1 MKRVSVGEVKALFSQ
16 YGADAWLEL
25 ALRHGKTF
33 RLQQFV
39 VTCDTRLVEPLML
52 DRAHTQRRSTA
63 HKVIQRITP
72 GSAGLLF
79 LDGPDWEVQRR
90 AVAPTFTREN
100 VQRHAEFVHASALQ
114 WARECHAGDDLF
126 TAVTRLGAS
135 IVVETGYGS
144 HPSHPAACEFADEL
158 VGYKQQTMN
167 RDPRCRLDVLG
178 IDAGKVLALPWLAA
192 TLLNLHR
199 RVARMRRLV
208 PRMLDG
214 RATCP
219 ARKPN
224 WLDGLAAEDLSLNQ
238 LTDALNHLYGAYNA
252 VDFVVTAALLELSR
266 HPEWRERVR
275 CELTAVLGA
284 RAYPTL
290 DDISHVPVLWGVIK
304 ETLRLYPVA
313 MGIFRQTGAPLEVD
327 GERLPTGTQVV
338 ILPHALHR
346 HPAYWDEPLAFRP
359 DRWARSPSAPFAY
372 IPFLIGPRKCMGQ
385 PLAELELLIRVSTI
399 IRTADLHVDVE
410 SASLTPFL
418 VPRFATDLPF
428 RLTHPIGIT
437 TEAPECSSM
446 QPVPTSTPAC

>member
-1 MKRVSVGEVKALFSQ
+1 MKRVGVGEVKALFHQ

-25 ALRHGKTF
+25 TLRHGKTF

-63 HKVIQRITP
+63 HKVIQHITP

-79 LDGPDWEVQRR
+79 LDGPAWEVQRR
-90 AVAPTFTREN
+90 AVAPTFTRAN
-100 VQRHAEFVHASALQ
+100 VQRHAELIHAATLRWAL
-114 WARECHAGDDLF
+114 ECQRGDDLF
-126 TAVTRLGAS
+126 TAVTRLGANL
-135 IVVETGYGS
+135 VLETGYGLQ
-144 HPSHPAACEFADEL
+144 PSDPVACEFADEL
-158 VGYKQQTMN
+158 IGYKQRTMD

-178 IDAGKVLALPWLAA
+178 LDAGKLLALPWLVA

-199 RVARMRRLV
+199 RVVRMRRLV
-208 PRMLDG
+208 PRMLAG

-219 ARKPN
+219 VVAPN
-224 WLDGLAAEDLSLNQ
+224 WLDGLAAEDLRLDV

-252 VDFVVTAALLELSR
+252 VDFAITAALLELGR

-275 CELTAVLGA
+275 SELTEVLGA

-290 DDISHVPVLWGVIK
+290 DDVPRLPLLWGAIR

-338 ILPHALHR
+338 VLPYALHR
-346 HPAYWDEPLAFRP
+346 HPEYWDEPRAFRP
-359 DRWARSPSAPFAY
+359 DRWVHSQSVAPPFAY

-385 PLAELELLIRVSTI
+385 PLAELELLVRVSTVL
-399 IRTADLHVDVE
+399 RTADLEVEVD
-410 SASLTPFL
+410 SAPLTPFL

-428 RLTHPIGIT
+428 RLTRVRASEPHVAA
-437 TEAPECSSM
+437 APAR
-446 QPVPTSTPAC
+446 PAR